1 MARCWGTHHKQ
12 MENYSR
18 GKSLIQDTSDIILTE
33 NDCAVRNFKTHHFS
47 ILNNVEDSN
56 RNIRK
61 MSEFK
66 ILKYINSKNKSNK
79 DMRG

>member
-1 MARCWGTHHKQ
+1 

-33 NDCAVRNFKTHHFS
+33 NECAVSNFKTHHFS
-47 ILNNVEDSN
+47 ILNNVDDSN

-61 MSEFK
+61 MSEFE